1 MGDAAKIL
9 DIRSSTY
16 DSTGWG
22 LTGFFFKEI
31 LLVYSTKAAW
41 AYRVELARL
50 VAIPE
55 TSG

>member
-1 MGDAAKIL
+1 MIL
-9 DIRSSTY
+9 PGGVWQD
-16 DSTGWG
+16 
-22 LTGFFFKEI
+22 FFFKEI